1 MNTEAQKLLIQEIS
15 SLDEIF
21 EEQMEII
28 EKIKVSI
35 KKSQK
40 TKDDKIIN
48 KDKISQSKISRNH
61 ISFNS
66 EKHKHKTEFT

>member
-1 MNTEAQKLLIQEIS
+1 MNTVAQKHLNQEIS
-15 SLDEIF
+15 SLDDIF

-28 EKIKVSI
+28 EIIKVSI

-40 TKDDKIIN
+40 TKDDKNKN
-48 KDKISQSKISRNH
+48 KDKISRSKNSRNH